1 MEAAGG
7 PADDGV
13 TPVYLTAS
21 NLAHY
26 LIGRGLVTAESVVD
40 GDFVVVEAGRRNR
53 NFKLIR
59 DDSPGLFVK
68 QVSNASD
75 LGSVATLQ
83 REAAFYGLV
92 RSRPA
97 FASLARIMPKLVD
110 YDPSTCSLL
119 VELMTGGENLTEYHH
134 RLDAFPEHVGEM
146 IGRALGA
153 YHSQTGRLLSEPVDH
168 AIFPRQ
174 IPWILTLDPA
184 TLHPLTQFAAIG
196 AVLVPALQQ
205 HPVLLHCV
213 LALRYE
219 WQFDSLIHGDMKW
232 DNLLI
237 KENGDA
243 EPDFR
248 IVDWELADLG
258 DASWDVGAIF
268 TAYLVYWL
276 LTAFPAPAAGQQP
289 SEQVKAT
296 AAAERLGRM
305 QPALRVFWRTYAAAR
320 ALGAEAAAAYLVRC
334 MRFCA
339 ARLVLAAFEYLYGSP
354 QMTPAVLTMLQV
366 SQSIFLD
373 PRKAAADLLGV
384 QG

>member
-1 MEAAGG
+1 
-7 PADDGV
+7 
-13 TPVYLTAS
+13 
-21 NLAHY
+21 
-26 LIGRGLVTAESVVD
+26 
-40 GDFVVVEAGRRNR
+40 
-53 NFKLIR
+53 
-59 DDSPGLFVK
+59 
-68 QVSNASD
+68 
-75 LGSVATLQ
+75 
-83 REAAFYGLV
+83 V

-97 FASLARIMPKLVD
+97 FASLARIVPKLVD
-110 YDPSTCSLL
+110 YDPSICSLL
-119 VELMTGGENLTEYHH
+119 VELMPGGENLTEYHQ
-134 RLDAFPEHVGEM
+134 RLDAFPEHVGEI

-153 YHSQTGRLLSEPVDH
+153 YHTQTGRLLSEPVDY

-174 IPWILTLDPA
+174 MPWLLTLDPS
-184 TLHPLTQFAAIG
+184 TLHPLTQSAAVG
-196 AVLVPALQQ
+196 ATLVPALQQ
-205 HPVLLHCV
+205 HPLLLHCV

-219 WQFDSLIHGDMKW
+219 WRFDSLIHGDMKW

-248 IVDWELADLG
+248 IVDWELVDLG

-268 TAYLVYWL
+268 TAYVVYWL
-276 LTAFPAPAAGQQP
+276 LTTSWTPAAGQQQP
-289 SEQVKAT
+289 PEQVNAT
-296 AAAERLGRM
+296 PAAERFERM
-305 QPALRVFWRTYAAAR
+305 QPALRAFWRTYAAAR
-320 ALGAEAAAAYLVRC
+320 TLDAAGAAAYLMRC

-354 QMTPAVLTMLQV
+354 QMTPAVLGMLQV